1 LLKLAL
7 MYAIPAET
15 LFFLVLA
22 TLDMGELESRE
33 ERKMAERN
41 VVD

>member
-1 LLKLAL
+1 

-22 TLDMGELESRE
+22 TLDMGELESQK
-33 ERKMAERN
+33 ERKRPE
-41 VVD
+41 